1 MIALENIRRSCRYL
15 KCIQE
20 KLIFSIR
27 RKHNYDIEFSRTES
41 NAGTLKAD
49 LTLLL
54 GGDDKEKEWK

>member
-1 MIALENIRRSCRYL
+1 MIALENIRRFCRYL

-27 RKHNYDIEFSRTES
+27 RKHNYDIEFLRTES

-54 GGDDKEKEWK
+54 GRR